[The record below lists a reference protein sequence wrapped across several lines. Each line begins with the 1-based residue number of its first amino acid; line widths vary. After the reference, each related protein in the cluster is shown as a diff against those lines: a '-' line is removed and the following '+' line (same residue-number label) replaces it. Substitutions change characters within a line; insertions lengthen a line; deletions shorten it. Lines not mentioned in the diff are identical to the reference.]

1 MNTLYYQKVSGSV
14 VKLAAKRI
22 NKIYSH
28 SSSENLTLLTRIAMS
43 RGRRSSM
50 GDSQGDSGTGTSC
63 ENNLSKLLYLHPRK
77 KDEYNFY
84 SKR

>member
-1 MNTLYYQKVSGSV
+1 M
-14 VKLAAKRI
+14 KLAVKRI
-22 NKIYSH
+22 NKIYFH

-63 ENNLSKLLYLHPRK
+63 ENNLSKLLYLHPHK
-77 KDEYNFY
+77 KDEYNYFY